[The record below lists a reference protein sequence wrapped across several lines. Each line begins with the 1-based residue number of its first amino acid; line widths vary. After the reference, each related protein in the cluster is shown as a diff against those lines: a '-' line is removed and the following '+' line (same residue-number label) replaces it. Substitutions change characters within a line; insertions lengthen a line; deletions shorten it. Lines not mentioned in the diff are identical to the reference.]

1 MPEATLNG
9 ARVVYDI
16 AGSGPPCIVL
26 HGGLGF
32 DHGYMR
38 DALRALEDVNTF
50 VYVDQRGNGLSERVP
65 IETITLPQLA
75 ADVEALREHLGYERV
90 GVCGHSY
97 GGFVAL
103 EYATTYPDRL
113 SHLVLLDTSPGGFEP
128 TPDELAERGD
138 RSWVTPQVEAAL
150 QAMSVMPEHDDA
162 MEAMLPQIA
171 RAYVFRA
178 DPAELI
184 GVFEQTIADAAALKQ
199 GFVALAGWTVVDKLD
214 AISAPT
220 LVVCGRH
227 DLQTTPEC
235 SKRLAAAIPRA
246 DLAWFESSAHFP
258 WIDEREAFE
267 STLRDWLMSHPQTGP
282 PNVS

>member
-9 ARVVYDI
+9 ARVVYDV

-38 DALRALEDVNTF
+38 DALRDLEDVNTF

-65 IETITLPQLA
+65 IETITIPQLA
-75 ADVEALREHLGYERV
+75 ADVEALREHLGHDRI

-103 EYATTYPDRL
+103 EYATTYPDRC
-113 SHLVLLDTSPGGFEP
+113 SHLVLADTSPGAFEP
-128 TPDELAERGD
+128 TPEELSERGD
-138 RSWVTPQVEAAL
+138 DSWVTPEVRAAL
-150 QAMSVMPEHDDA
+150 ELMSVMPGDDEE
-162 MEAMLPQIA
+162 MESKLPLLA
-171 RAYVFRA
+171 PAYLYQA
-178 DPAELI
+178 EAAELAD
-184 GVFEQTIADAAALKQ
+184 VLEQTVVDAAALRQ
-199 GFVALAGWTVVDKLD
+199 GFVALAGWSVVDRLS

-235 SKRLAAAIPRA
+235 SKRLATAIGRA
-246 DLAWFESSAHFP
+246 ELVWFESSAHFP
-258 WIDEREAFE
+258 WFDERDAFE
-267 STLRDWLMSHPQTGP
+267 ATLRRWLSRHPSSVP
-282 PNVS
+282 